1 MGERVMVFKVN
12 FDGESI
18 SCSSAS
24 CIQRLLSQGWQLAD
38 PAQTEDLLRSLGE
51 EEEADRKEELHPRAT
66 G

>member
-1 MGERVMVFKVN
+1 MGEPVMVFKVK

-18 SCSSAS
+18 SCSSAR

-38 PAQTEDLLRSLGE
+38 PAQTEDLLRSLE
-51 EEEADRKEELHPRAT
+51 AEEEADRKESLHPRAM

>member
-18 SCSSAS
+18 SCSSAR

-38 PAQTEDLLRSLGE
+38 PVQTEDLLRLLEE